1 MFLVV
6 LIMIVTT
13 IIGVVI
19 ATEVMV
25 DLNEKII

>member
-25 DLNEKII
+25 DLNEKLI